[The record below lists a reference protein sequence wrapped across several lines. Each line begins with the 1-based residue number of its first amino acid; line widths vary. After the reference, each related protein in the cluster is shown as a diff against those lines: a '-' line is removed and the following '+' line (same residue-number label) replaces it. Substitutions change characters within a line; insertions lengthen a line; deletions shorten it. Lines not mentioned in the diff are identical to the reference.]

1 MQPEISLMPGWLAN
15 FCSWLAVTPFS
26 LVLQNVE
33 WIVPAVQTVHILA
46 IGVVISAV
54 FIVNLRLMGILGV
67 DQTLARVSARFLVVI
82 WWTLPVLLASGAVLI
97 IAEPARSL
105 GSTAFQLKMLL
116 LALAIIV
123 TLYCQHVL
131 MRESLR
137 AGRRRGPNIGRMVA
151 AVSLL
156 LWIGIIF
163 AGRWIAYAPGK

>member
-1 MQPEISLMPGWLAN
+1 MQPEISLMPDWLAN
-15 FCSWLAVTPFS
+15 ICTWLALTPFS
-26 LVLQNVE
+26 LTLQNVG

-54 FIVNLRLMGILGV
+54 FMVNLRLMGILGV

-82 WWTLPVLLASGAVLI
+82 WWTLPVLLATGAVLI

-105 GSTAFQLKMLL
+105 GSAAFQLKMVLL
-116 LALAIIV
+116 SLAIIV

-131 MRESLR
+131 MRESVL
-137 AGRRRGPNIGRMVA
+137 AGRRSGPNTARMVA

>member
-1 MQPEISLMPGWLAN
+1 MHLEISLMPDWLAN

-26 LVLQNVE
+26 LLLQNVG
-33 WIVPAVQTVHILA
+33 WIVPAVQTLHILA

-67 DQTLARVSARFLVVI
+67 DQSLARVSARFLIVI

-105 GSTAFQLKMLL
+105 GSFAFQLKMLM

-131 MRESLR
+131 MRDAAR
-137 AGRRRGPNIGRMVA
+137 RDRRGGPTTAKMVA
-151 AVSLL
+151 VVSLL